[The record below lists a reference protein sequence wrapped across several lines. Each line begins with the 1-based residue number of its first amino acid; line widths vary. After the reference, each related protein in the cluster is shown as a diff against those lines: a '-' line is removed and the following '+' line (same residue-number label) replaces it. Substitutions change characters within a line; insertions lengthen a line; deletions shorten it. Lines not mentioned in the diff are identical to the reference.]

1 MIIMKK
7 IAFLLIFLSLQ
18 SCDSQNNVST
28 IEKEID
34 IAKYA
39 NTITSEDLKEALY
52 TYASDEFEGRRTG
65 EPGQKKAVEF
75 IKEFYLK
82 NDIPSPLG
90 DTDYFQEIPESF
102 FKSGIKASENVVAFI
117 KGSEKPNEVL
127 VLSAHLDHIG
137 ISSDG
142 QINNGADDDGSG
154 TVAVL
159 EIARAFKAAVNGVK
173 L

>member
-1 MIIMKK
+1 MKK

-90 DTDYFQEIPESF
+90 DTDYFQEI
-102 FKSGIKASENVVAFI
+102 
-117 KGSEKPNEVL
+117 
-127 VLSAHLDHIG
+127 
-137 ISSDG
+137 
-142 QINNGADDDGSG
+142 
-154 TVAVL
+154 
-159 EIARAFKAAVNGVK
+159 
-173 L
+173 